1 MKNIIMKVYK
11 NRFIHGIVGTFITLG
26 VMTKKIWMHK
36 KGRIGLILLISISL
50 IAIFAPIIAPYDP
63 YDVLQRGERGVGPS
77 LDHLLGTTSFGQD
90 IFSMLIYGA
99 RVSMSIGIITAILI
113 SFTGAIIGIAAGYL
127 GKLTDVVI
135 MRIVDVMLV
144 IPTLPIVIVLTN
156 LFGKSYPMLI
166 LIFTLFGWAG
176 LSRVVRSQVLTI
188 KNTNYVKSTELFG
201 ASKWYVMIKHI
212 LPGVSNQLI
221 MNTAMTAAGVMIAE
235 AGLSFLGLG
244 NTEFISWGKMLA
256 EAQTSGAFLLG
267 YWWWIIAP
275 GIGIFLSVSAFMLI
289 GYSLEEIFNPRM
301 KSSTNQYRLFKTLNG
316 KYIEDLFEQ
325 MELVDT
331 VGGEFNE

>member
-1 MKNIIMKVYK
+1 MKEIIKTLKKNVIMKIII
-11 NRFIHGIVGTFITLG
+11 NTITGLAEM
-26 VMTKKIWMHK
+26 VKIWNHK
-36 KGRIGLILLISISL
+36 KGRVGLILLVIISL
-50 IAIFAPIIAPYDP
+50 AAIFAPQLAPYDP

-77 LDHLLGTTSFGQD
+77 LDHLLGTTSYGQD

-99 RVSMSIGIITAILI
+99 RVSITIGIITSILI
-113 SFTGAIIGIAAGYL
+113 SFTGALIGIAAGYL

-144 IPTLPIVIVLTN
+144 IPTLPITIVLTN
-156 LFGKSYPMLI
+156 LFGKSYPTLI

-188 KNTNYVKSTELFG
+188 KNTNYVKSAELFG
-201 ASKWYVMIKHI
+201 SSKWYVMTKHI

-256 EAQTSGAFLLG
+256 EAQSNGAFLLG

-289 GYSLEEIFNPRM
+289 GFSIEEIFNPRM
-301 KSSTNQYRLFKTLNG
+301 KSSNSQYKIFKTLSGN
-316 KYIEDLFEQ
+316 YIKEIFER
-325 MELVDT
+325 MDAVDNL
-331 VGGEFNE
+331 GGATNE

>member
-1 MKNIIMKVYK
+1 
-11 NRFIHGIVGTFITLG
+11 
-26 VMTKKIWMHK
+26 
-36 KGRIGLILLISISL
+36 
-50 IAIFAPIIAPYDP
+50 
-63 YDVLQRGERGVGPS
+63 
-77 LDHLLGTTSFGQD
+77 
-90 IFSMLIYGA
+90 
-99 RVSMSIGIITAILI
+99 
-113 SFTGAIIGIAAGYL
+113 
-127 GKLTDVVI
+127 
-135 MRIVDVMLV
+135 
-144 IPTLPIVIVLTN
+144 
-156 LFGKSYPMLI
+156 MLI
-166 LIFTLFGWAG
+166 LIFTIFGWAG

-256 EAQTSGAFLLG
+256 EAQSNGAFLLG

-301 KSSTNQYRLFKTLNG
+301 SSSNSQYRIFKTLSG
-316 KYIEDLFEQ
+316 TYIKELFEQ
-325 MELVDT
+325 MESVDA
-331 VGGEFNE
+331 VGGEINE

>member
-1 MKNIIMKVYK
+1 MKNILIKVYK
-11 NRFIHGIVGTFITLG
+11 IKLIHGIIGIFITLG
-26 VMTKKIWMHK
+26 IMTKKVWMHR
-36 KGRIGLILLISISL
+36 KGRIGLILLVSISL

-127 GKLTDVVI
+127 GKLTDVII

-325 MELVDT
+325 MELVDA
-331 VGGEFNE
+331 VGGELNE